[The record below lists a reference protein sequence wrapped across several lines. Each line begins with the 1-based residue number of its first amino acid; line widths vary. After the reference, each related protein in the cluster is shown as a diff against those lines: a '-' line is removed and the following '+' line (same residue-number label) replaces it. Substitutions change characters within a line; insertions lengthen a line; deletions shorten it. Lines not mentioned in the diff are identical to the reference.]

1 MAKREEE
8 FNAPTK
14 NNNYIGTAMTMTV
27 MSERDKIELT
37 GQDKN
42 GVAYPGE
49 ILSTSLMKGDVR
61 SIPVEK
67 EPVEKEKNKNKN
79 EKGIGE

>member
-14 NNNYIGTAMTMTV
+14 NNNYIGMAMTMTV
-27 MSERDKIELT
+27 MPERDKIELT

-49 ILSTSLMKGDVR
+49 ILSSSLMNGDVS
-61 SIPVEK
+61 SIPIE
-67 EPVEKEKNKNKN
+67 EEKNKNG
-79 EKGIGE
+79 KGIGE